1 MLTESRRQ
9 GKATVIPDV
18 LTGLGSSALN
28 TRTRLRACAHMI
40 ADARANGFKIILSCQ
55 YVQAQYMRHPEWTD
69 LRAASTSR
77 EVKRD

>member
-1 MLTESRRQ
+1 
-9 GKATVIPDV
+9 
-18 LTGLGSSALN
+18 
-28 TRTRLRACAHMI
+28 MI
-40 ADARANGFKIILSCQ
+40 ADARANGFKIILSCP